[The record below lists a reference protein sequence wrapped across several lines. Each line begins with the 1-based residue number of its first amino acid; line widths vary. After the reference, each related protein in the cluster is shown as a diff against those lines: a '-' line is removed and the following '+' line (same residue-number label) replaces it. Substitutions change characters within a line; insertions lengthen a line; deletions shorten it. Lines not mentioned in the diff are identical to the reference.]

1 MGPVTVLRRLLP
13 LALVLL
19 GACSPSGAVPPGPA
33 VQEISGE
40 APELSGPTLT
50 GGTLAPSDLAGRVV
64 VVNFWAT
71 WCGPCR
77 REQPVL
83 SGVHAEQ
90 GPEGAAF
97 VGVNYRDDP
106 AAARAYLEEFDV
118 AYPSLEDAAGSL
130 AYRFGVPFLPT
141 TVVIDAEG
149 RLRFRAAGEID
160 APTLLDLI
168 ARASG
173 G

>member
-1 MGPVTVLRRLLP
+1 MTVLRRLVP

-19 GACSPSGAVPPGPA
+19 GACSPSGAVPSGPA
-33 VQEISGE
+33 VQEISGK

-50 GGTLAPSDLAGRVV
+50 GGSLEPADLAGRVV

-83 SGVHAEQ
+83 SAVHAEQ
-90 GPEGAAF
+90 GSQGAAF

-118 AYPSLEDAAGSL
+118 AYPSLEDASGSL

-160 APTLLDLI
+160 APTLVDLI